1 MKVFSLHTLL
11 FIVVLFCSVGLTLA
25 QDAPEV
31 DPPTTVVYSE
41 VEGQELVLDVYQ
53 PAPSTGDAPYPAV
66 ILIHGGGGSF
76 GDRSDLA
83 DQAQGLAD
91 AGYVAFNIEYRLVS
105 SNASNTWPAQLE
117 DSQLA
122 VRWVRANAAQYGVD
136 PDRICSL
143 GHSSGGQLASLLGMR
158 DTPTDSELTLGE
170 YSSRVACVVNIA
182 GTADAAIPDLDPSF
196 QPFVTDL
203 MGGTAS
209 EVPELYRDAS
219 PLAQVDGDTVPF
231 LVFHGTDDQ
240 STSVEQS
247 RSLVDALHAAGVEV
261 VYVEYPHADHF
272 SWLEWDV
279 VAPETLAFLGRHLA
293 APPAK

>member
-1 MKVFSLHTLL
+1 MKVFRLHTLL
-11 FIVVLFCSVGLTLA
+11 LFVVLFCSFGLALA
-25 QDAPEV
+25 QESPSTAA
-31 DPPTTVVYSE
+31 PTTVVYGE
-41 VEGQELVLDVYQ
+41 VEGQELLLDVYQ

-91 AGYVAFNIEYRLVS
+91 SGYVAFNIEYRLLD
-105 SNASNTWPAQLE
+105 SNGRNTWPAQLE

-122 VRWVRANAAQYGVD
+122 VRWIRSNAAQYDVD

-143 GHSSGGQLASLLGMR
+143 GHSSGGQLAALLGMR
-158 DTPTDSELTLGE
+158 DTPTDTDLTLGE
-170 YSSRVACVVNIA
+170 FSSRVTCVVDIV
-182 GTADAAIPDLDPSF
+182 GTADAAIPELDTSF

-219 PLAQVDGDTVPF
+219 PLAQVDRDTVPF
-231 LVFHGTDDQ
+231 LVFHGTDDVN
-240 STSVEQS
+240 TSVEQS
-247 RSLVDALHAAGVEV
+247 RILVDALHTAGVEV

-279 VAPETLAFLGRHLA
+279 VAPETLAFLGRHLQSA
-293 APPAK
+293 S